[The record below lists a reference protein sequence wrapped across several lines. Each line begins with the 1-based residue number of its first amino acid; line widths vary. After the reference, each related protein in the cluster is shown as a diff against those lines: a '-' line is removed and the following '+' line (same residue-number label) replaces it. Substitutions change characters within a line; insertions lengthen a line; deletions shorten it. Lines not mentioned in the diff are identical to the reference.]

1 MPWQLQP
8 LIWPIIIATLAL
20 LAVPRPAHPQEARPA
35 VRAACEGDIKR
46 LCPKQRAAG
55 DGAAI
60 AACMR
65 AHAFAISRG
74 CVDAWLSQQSKHG
87 NAQ

>member
-1 MPWQLQP
+1 MPWHLQP

-20 LAVPRPAHPQEARPA
+20 LAVPRPARPDEPSPA

-46 LCPKQRAAG
+46 LCPKEHAAA

-60 AACMR
+60 AVCMR

-74 CVDAWLSQQSKHG
+74 CVRAYLNEHPQEK
-87 NAQ
+87 NR

>member
-20 LAVPRPAHPQEARPA
+20 LAVPRPARPQEPSPA

-46 LCPKQRAAG
+46 LCPKEHAAG

-65 AHAFAISRG
+65 AHAFSISRG
-74 CVDAWLSQQSKHG
+74 CVNAWLAEQSKERK
-87 NAQ
+87 AQ